1 MNSTYRS
8 AGQDSAITLRAAV
21 EPAVRGRGAQ
31 RLGARRAA
39 LACAAALAAMAAGSA
54 YAQDAHYVGNNDGGN
69 PGANYNNEG
78 ATGVLATAVG
88 VGASASQAAD
98 LAVGLQ
104 AQASGGQSVAIGSAS
119 KSLGHASTAVGEQ
132 AQAIGALSAALGPG
146 ATAQGNSTIA
156 VGPKATATQ
165 THGISIGADSLS
177 NGAGAIAAGLL
188 AEAQANDSVAL
199 GSRSLADRAGG
210 ILGFV
215 PASANAAQAAAIA
228 ATQGTWGAVS
238 VGDAAQGEF
247 RQITSVAAGT
257 EDSDAVNVAQLK
269 AVAANSQAHYL
280 SNNDGGNPGANY
292 NNDGATGFLATA
304 VGVGASASQ
313 AADLAVGLQAEA
325 SGGQSI
331 AIGSGA
337 KSLGHASTAVGEQAV
352 ASGMVSTALGAGA
365 TAQGNST
372 IAIGPIATATGTHG
386 IAMGT
391 ESQSTGTRAIA
402 MGARTAATAD
412 DGLALGPDSRVT
424 QAGGVA
430 LGAGSVAATA
440 PGAPGYV
447 PATATE
453 AQRQAILA
461 TTGTDG
467 AVSVGDAAN
476 GRYRQING
484 VAAGTLD
491 SDAANVAQLKGVQ
504 ASVTE
509 VDQNAIKYEKNGD
522 NTVNYNDV
530 TLQGEGGT
538 TIHNLAPGV
547 QGTDAANVNQ
557 VNAGVASANAYT
569 DARVNRLDERL
580 DKVARNAYAGVA
592 SAMAVQMPGTYVPG
606 KTVMRVGTAVFK
618 GEGAVGVSFRRTAE
632 SNTWSLTGGVG
643 VSSAGVAATVGAE
656 WVFN

>member
-1 MNSTYRS
+1 MNSTYRL
-8 AGQDSAITLRAAV
+8 AGQESATTFRAAV
-21 EPAVRGRGAQ
+21 ESAARGRTGQ
-31 RLGARRAA
+31 RLGARRAV

-54 YAQDAHYVGNNDGGN
+54 YAQDAHYVGYNDDGN
-69 PGANYNNEG
+69 PGANYNNDG
-78 ATGVLATAVG
+78 ATGFLATAVG
-88 VGASASQAAD
+88 VNTTATQDAD
-98 LAVGLQ
+98 
-104 AQASGGQSVAIGSAS
+104 VAIGFDAAASGSQSVSIGSSA
-119 KSLGHASTAVGEQ
+119 KATGRASTAIGEQ
-132 AQAIGALSAALGPG
+132 AKANGALSVALGPG
-146 ATAQGNSTIA
+146 ATAQGNGTIA
-156 VGPKATATQ
+156 VGAKATANQ
-165 THGISIGADSLS
+165 THGIAIGTDSLS
-177 NGAGAIAAGLL
+177 NGASALAAGLL
-188 AEAQANDSVAL
+188 AEARANESVAL
-199 GSRSLADRAGG
+199 GSGSLADRSGG

-215 PASANAAQAAAIA
+215 PAGANADQAAAIA

-238 VGDAAQGEF
+238 VADAAKGEF

-269 AVAANSQAHYL
+269 AVAANSEVHYL

-292 NNDGATGFLATA
+292 NNEGASGFLATA
-304 VGVGASASQ
+304 VGVGASASE

-325 SGGQSI
+325 SGGHSV
-331 AIGSGA
+331 AVGAGA
-337 KSLGHASTAVGEQAV
+337 KSIGRASTAVGQQAV
-352 ASGMVSTALGAGA
+352 ANGFVSTALGAGA
-365 TAQGNST
+365 TAQGDST
-372 IAIGPIATATGTHG
+372 IAIGPIATATQTHG
-386 IAMGT
+386 IAIGT

-402 MGARTAATAD
+402 MGARASAGAA

-430 LGAGSVAATA
+430 LGAGSVAETA

-484 VAAGTLD
+484 VAAGTQD
-491 SDAANVAQLKGVQ
+491 SDAANISQLKGVQ

-522 NTVNYNDV
+522 TVNYNDV
-530 TLQGEGGT
+530 TLQGDGGT

-569 DARVNRLDERL
+569 DARVNRLDDRL

-592 SAMAVQMPGTYVPG
+592 SAMAIQMPGTFVPG

-618 GEGAVGVSFRRTAE
+618 GEGAIGVSFRRTAE

-643 VSSAGVAATVGAE
+643 ASSAGVAATVGAE